1 MGIRRGT
8 KLALV
13 GVFGATLAWWVRAG
27 ERLRQFEFVESIL
40 EFPVVSRIVAEYGVV
55 LDWSVGVVVGVVVAD
70 VVGYL
75 GARNTDRDVKLSST
89 LGVGKGLVAVATGV
103 LALVNHDAVFA
114 ELTRRA
120 PDVAAFIRNS
130 LGGEAAFCF
139 AVGVWAGAVVGEVA
153 RL

>member
-13 GVFGATLAWWVRAG
+13 GVFGATLAWWFRVG
-27 ERLRQFEFVESIL
+27 ERLRQYEFVESIL
-40 EFPVVSRIVAEYGVV
+40 DFPVISRIIAEYGAV

-89 LGVGKGLVAVATGV
+89 LGVGKGVVAVAAGV
-103 LALVNHDAVFA
+103 LALVNHDVVFA

-120 PDVAAFIRNS
+120 PDVAEFVRNY
-130 LGGEAAFCF
+130 LGATAFCF